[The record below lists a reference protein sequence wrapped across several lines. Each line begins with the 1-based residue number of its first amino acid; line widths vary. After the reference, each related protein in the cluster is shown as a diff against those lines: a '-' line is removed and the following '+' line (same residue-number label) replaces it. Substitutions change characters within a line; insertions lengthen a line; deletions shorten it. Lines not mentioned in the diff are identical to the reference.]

1 MSDRVS
7 RAAIRAESSST
18 ADSDTT
24 SQGTTKLEPNKTKAE
39 LAQTEQ
45 IQAELAQAKQAEV
58 EVVAAEATV
67 DDTET
72 AELVET
78 VEAMEG
84 IGSSVSAAGA
94 ASSAKETGE
103 NKVGSAATATAAA
116 AIASGEASQVA
127 RDVGDAGKKAVGS
140 VGSEAAANTAVAET
154 EAREKAAKPTV
165 WQEIFSR
172 RMGVCVVTG
181 FASGMPLFVLIN
193 LLAAYMR
200 KEGLDLKV
208 IGAFSLMMIPYTW
221 KFLWAPL
228 VDRFELFHLGRR
240 KDWIILSQVV
250 LILSIGAMGFFSP
263 KDSIGIIALLAMV
276 VAFSSATQDIVLD
289 AYRREFLPVNELGLG
304 NAVFVNA
311 YRVAGLVPGG
321 ISLIM
326 ADYVSWTVVFNFTAA
341 CLLPCLVLSIFLH
354 EENNA
359 SAPRTL
365 KEAVVEPFRE
375 FITRRGVGAA
385 IFTVCFVFL
394 YKIGDSMALALATPF
409 YMDLGYDLTTIGI
422 VAKNV
427 GLWSTV
433 GGGLLGG
440 VFMLKLGI
448 NRALWIFGLIQM
460 VTILGYVA
468 LAHLGQSGTPS
479 VWLLALVLVGEYG
492 GGGLGTAA
500 FVAFIA
506 KETNPRYTA
515 TQLALLSSF
524 SAIPRTFCNA
534 VTGYLVEGLGWENFF
549 ILCTLLAI
557 PGMLLLFKVAPWK
570 QSDSQ
575 GF

>member
-1 MSDRVS
+1 MSTPAPQSDDR
-7 RAAIRAESSST
+7 T
-18 ADSDTT
+18 AP
-24 SQGTTKLEPNKTKAE
+24 QP
-39 LAQTEQ
+39 
-45 IQAELAQAKQAEV
+45 
-58 EVVAAEATV
+58 
-67 DDTET
+67 
-72 AELVET
+72 
-78 VEAMEG
+78 
-84 IGSSVSAAGA
+84 
-94 ASSAKETGE
+94 
-103 NKVGSAATATAAA
+103 
-116 AIASGEASQVA
+116 
-127 RDVGDAGKKAVGS
+127 
-140 VGSEAAANTAVAET
+140 TAVAPAPAPEGAAAPKGT
-154 EAREKAAKPTV
+154 ARRSV
-165 WQEIFSR
+165 WREIFSP

-193 LLAAYMR
+193 LLSAFLR

-221 KFLWAPL
+221 KFLWAPF
-228 VDRFELFHLGRR
+228 VDRFQIFHLGRR

-250 LILSIGAMGFFSP
+250 LILSIGAMGFFDP
-263 KDSIGIIALLAMV
+263 KDSILTVAGLAIVIAFA
-276 VAFSSATQDIVLD
+276 SATQDIVLD

-304 NAVFVNA
+304 NAIFVNA

-321 ISLIM
+321 ISLIL

-341 CLLPCLVLSIFLH
+341 CLVPCLVLSLFLH
-354 EENNA
+354 ENDLGH
-359 SAPRTL
+359 APRTL

-375 FITRRGVGAA
+375 FITRRGIGAA
-385 IFTVCFVFL
+385 LFIVCFVFL

-433 GGGLLGG
+433 VGGLLGG

-448 NRALWIFGLIQM
+448 NRALWIFGFIQL
-460 VTILGYVA
+460 VTILGFVY
-468 LAHLGQSGTPS
+468 LAHLGQEGTPS

-492 GGGLGTAA
+492 GGGLGTSA

-506 KETNPRYTA
+506 KETNPTYTA

-524 SAIPRTFCNA
+524 SAVPRTFCNA

-549 ILCTLLAI
+549 ILCTVLAI
-557 PGMLLLFKVAPWK
+557 PGMLLLFKVAPWN
-570 QSDSQ
+570 QRDEELPAAR
-575 GF
+575 